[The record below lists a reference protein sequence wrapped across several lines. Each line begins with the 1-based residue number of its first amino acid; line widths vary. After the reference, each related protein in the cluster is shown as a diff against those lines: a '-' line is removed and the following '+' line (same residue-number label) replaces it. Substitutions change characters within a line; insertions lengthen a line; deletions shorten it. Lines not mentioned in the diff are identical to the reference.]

1 VTNEVTN
8 DYHLQLLCRLVVNDK
23 IGLRANIKLKVGRV
37 KHKKG
42 IPFVSLIWL
51 WAVGDMVMPQIM
63 DCFRFYDPV
72 EFRGIRSF
80 QLGNIESRNLRKAL
94 GPLNI
99 TIE

>member
-1 VTNEVTN
+1 
-8 DYHLQLLCRLVVNDK
+8 
-23 IGLRANIKLKVGRV
+23 
-37 KHKKG
+37 
-42 IPFVSLIWL
+42 VSLIWL

-80 QLGNIESRNLRKAL
+80 QLGNIESRNLRRAL

-99 TIE
+99 TIEQVNL